1 MFRNC
6 VKLRDK
12 KEIDIK
18 RKKRKETSTEKADF
32 YNNKEIIIL
41 TSPFLLKRRFAVI
54 LNAKIA
60 PIQQNKLKM

>member
-18 RKKRKETSTEKADF
+18 RKKRKETSTEKAESYFDKDELI
-32 YNNKEIIIL
+32 N
-41 TSPFLLKRRFAVI
+41 
-54 LNAKIA
+54 
-60 PIQQNKLKM
+60 